1 MIIKSY
7 IFENEPEKI
16 AHYNSILFYGINL
29 GLKKF
34 FKDTIK
40 VLNKNNLVLNFTQ
53 DEIINNNE
61 LILKELNNTSLFEEK
76 KL

>member
-1 MIIKSY
+1 MIVKSY
-7 IFENEPEKI
+7 ILENEIKKI
-16 AHYNSILFYGINL
+16 ANYSSILFYGINL

-53 DEIINNNE
+53 DEIINNDE
-61 LILKELNNTSLFEEK
+61 LILN
-76 KL
+76 

>member
-1 MIIKSY
+1 MIYKSY
-7 IFENEPEKI
+7 IIENEPAKT

-61 LILKELNNTSLFEEK
+61 LILKELNNTS
-76 KL
+76 